1 MPAMKRFLAL
11 AALTLSSL
19 AAHAE
24 SYAERLGWSST
35 DIVVIMH
42 VDDVGMSHESN
53 LGIFQTLESGVAT
66 SFSIMMPCPWVPE
79 VAKWL
84 EQNPDADAG
93 LHLTLTS
100 EWELYR
106 WGPLAG
112 KPAVPGLVDEQ
123 GCLWR
128 SVRQVT
134 ASASPDEVEME
145 IRAQIERAERMGIPI
160 THLDS
165 HMGTLFA
172 RPDYF
177 ERFAKVGMEK
187 KIPILAAGGHLTYA
201 SLENPEAVAALRPL
215 ARMIWAAGLPVLDDV
230 HTGTYGW
237 DAAEK
242 KEKLLQLLADLK
254 PGLTEIL
261 FHASIPTEVFP
272 LITSSSDSR
281 HADAKVLMDPEVKEA
296 IKKRGIILTTW
307 RELMKRRQEATR

>member
-1 MPAMKRFLAL
+1 MKMRAMKRILTL
-11 AALTLSSL
+11 AALALSTLV
-19 AAHAE
+19 ARAE
-24 SYAERLGWSST
+24 SYAEKLGWDAG

-53 LGIFQTLESGVAT
+53 LGIFETLEKGVAT

-84 EQNPDADAG
+84 KQNPQADAG

-134 ASASPDEVEME
+134 ASASPDEVEKE
-145 IRAQIERAERMGIPI
+145 IRAQVDRAEGMGISI

-177 ERFAKVGMEK
+177 ERFARVGIEK
-187 KIPILAAGGHLTYA
+187 KIPILAAGGPPDLCVEGEPGSRIGA
-201 SLENPEAVAALRPL
+201 PAVGAEDLGCGV
-215 ARMIWAAGLPVLDDV
+215 ARAG
-230 HTGTYGW
+230 
-237 DAAEK
+237 
-242 KEKLLQLLADLK
+242 
-254 PGLTEIL
+254 
-261 FHASIPTEVFP
+261 
-272 LITSSSDSR
+272 
-281 HADAKVLMDPEVKEA
+281 
-296 IKKRGIILTTW
+296 
-307 RELMKRRQEATR
+307 